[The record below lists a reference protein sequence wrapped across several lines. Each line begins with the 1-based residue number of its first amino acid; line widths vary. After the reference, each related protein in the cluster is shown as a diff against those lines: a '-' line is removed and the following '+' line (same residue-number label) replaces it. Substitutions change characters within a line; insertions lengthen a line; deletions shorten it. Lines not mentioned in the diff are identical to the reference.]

1 LRKENNVMK
10 HLWASALV
18 LAALGAGPAFA
29 QTNTIT
35 LGAALQL
42 TGKDANTGRYYRDGY
57 QFTIDKINEKGGITV
72 GGKKYNLKLD
82 ILDNQSD
89 TNLDVQLYTKL
100 ITQDKV
106 DFLLGSY
113 SSAVVIVDTSV
124 AEKFEMPMVQGGGAA
139 SQIFSRGYKWVFGT
153 LPRAEDYFSS
163 TIAMMGQLDPKPKTV
178 ALITADDAFD
188 VSVAQGTRELLKKA
202 GFETVLDQ
210 QYAAN
215 SADFSSVLTLVK
227 SKNPDVVLWGGLLAE
242 VLNSIRQAKSLNVSA
257 KDLTSFTV
265 GPPTADFRKALDK
278 DAEYAFGMT
287 PWVPTGAL
295 KDDYFGD
302 DKAFNEAYIAKFGYE
317 PDYHAASA
325 VADVEVYA
333 KAIAKAGS
341 LDKKA
346 VRDAI
351 AASDFQSAYAHV
363 KFASNGQIDVPQ
375 IAIQIQDGKVVPV
388 YGEKMINKPR
398 YPVPGWDKRQ

>member
-1 LRKENNVMK
+1 M
-10 HLWASALV
+10 
-18 LAALGAGPAFA
+18 AALSAARLFA

-35 LGAALQL
+35 LGTAVQL

-113 SSAVVIVDTSV
+113 SSAVVLVDTSV

-139 SQIFSRGYKWVFGT
+139 SQIFTRGYKWVFGT

-163 TIAMMGQLDPKPKTV
+163 TIAMMGALDPKPKTV

-188 VSVAQGTRELLKKA
+188 VSVAQGSRELLKKA
-202 GFETVLDQ
+202 ELDIVLDQ

-227 SKNPDVVLWGGLLAE
+227 SKSPDAILWGGLLAE
-242 VLNSIRQAKSLNVSA
+242 VLNGIRQAKSLN
-257 KDLTSFTV
+257 
-265 GPPTADFRKALDK
+265 
-278 DAEYAFGMT
+278 
-287 PWVPTGAL
+287 
-295 KDDYFGD
+295 
-302 DKAFNEAYIAKFGYE
+302 
-317 PDYHAASA
+317 AA
-325 VADVEVYA
+325 
-333 KAIAKAGS
+333 
-341 LDKKA
+341 
-346 VRDAI
+346 
-351 AASDFQSAYAHV
+351 
-363 KFASNGQIDVPQ
+363 
-375 IAIQIQDGKVVPV
+375 
-388 YGEKMINKPR
+388 PR
-398 YPVPGWDKRQ
+398 T

>member
-1 LRKENNVMK
+1 MK
-10 HLWASALV
+10 HLWAIAPV
-18 LAALGAGPAFA
+18 VAALGAGPALA
-29 QTNTIT
+29 QTNVIT
-35 LGAALQL
+35 LGTAVQL

-72 GGKKYNLKLD
+72 GGKKYDLKLD

-113 SSAVVIVDTSV
+113 SSGVVLVDTSV

-139 SQIFSRGYKWVFGT
+139 SQIFGRGYKWVFGT

-163 TIAMMGQLDPKPKTV
+163 TVAMMGQLDPKPKTV

-202 GFETVLDQ
+202 GLETVLDQ

-215 SADFSSVLTLVK
+215 SSDFSSVLTLVK
-227 SKNPDVVLWGGLLAE
+227 SKEPDVVLWGGLLAE
-242 VLNSIRQAKSLNVSA
+242 VLNGIRQAKSLNVSA

-325 VADVEVYA
+325 AADVEVYA

-351 AASDFQSAYAHV
+351 GASDFPSLYARV
-363 KFASNGQIDVPQ
+363 KFAANGQIDVPQ
-375 IAIQIQDGKVVPV
+375 IAVQIQDGKVVPV
-388 YGEKMINKPR
+388 YGEAMINKPR
-398 YPVPGWDKRQ
+398 YPVPGWDKR

>member
-1 LRKENNVMK
+1 MK
-10 HLWASALV
+10 RLLAIAPV
-18 LAALGAGPAFA
+18 LAAFCAGPAVA

-35 LGAALQL
+35 LGTAVQL

-57 QFTIDKINEKGGITV
+57 QFAIDKINEKGGITV
-72 GGKKYNLKLD
+72 GGKKYLLKLD

-89 TNLDVQLYTKL
+89 TNLDVQLYTQL
-100 ITQDKV
+100 ITRDKV

-113 SSAVVIVDTSV
+113 SSAVVLVDTSV

-163 TIAMMGQLDPKPKTV
+163 TIAMLGQLDPKPKSV

-202 GFETVLDQ
+202 GLEIVLDQ

-215 SADFSSVLTLVK
+215 SADFSSVLTLLK
-227 SKNPDVVLWGGLLAE
+227 SKSPDVVLWGGLLAE
-242 VLNSIRQAKSLNVSA
+242 VLNSIRQAKSLDVSA

-265 GPPTADFRKALDK
+265 GPPTADFRKALGP
-278 DAEYAFGMT
+278 DAEYSFGMT

-295 KDDYFGD
+295 KDEWFGD
-302 DKAFNEAYIAKFGYE
+302 DNAFNQAYIAKFNYE

-333 KAIAKAGS
+333 KALAKAGS

-351 AASDFQSAYAHV
+351 AASDFASLYAHV
-363 KFASNGQIDVPQ
+363 KFAANGQIDVPQ
-375 IAIQIQDGKVVPV
+375 IAIQIQDGKIVPV
-388 YGEKMINKPR
+388 YGEKLLNKPR
-398 YPVPGWDKRQ
+398 YPVPGWDKR

>member
-1 LRKENNVMK
+1 MK
-10 HLWASALV
+10 RGWIIAPMLAVLSAT
-18 LAALGAGPAFA
+18 PAFA
-29 QTNTIT
+29 QTGSIT
-35 LGAALQL
+35 LGSAVQL

-57 QFTIDKINEKGGITV
+57 QFTIDKINEQGGVTV
-72 GGKKYNLKLD
+72 GGKKYLFKLD
-82 ILDNQSD
+82 LLDNQSD

-113 SSAVVIVDTSV
+113 STAVVLIDTSV

-139 SQIFSRGYKWVFGT
+139 GSIFSRGYKWVFGT
-153 LPRAEDYFSS
+153 LPRGEDYFSS
-163 TIAMMGQLDPKPKTV
+163 TITMMGQLDPKPKTV

-188 VSVAQGTRELLKKA
+188 VAVAQGTRELLKKS
-202 GFETVLDQ
+202 GLETVLDQ

-215 SADFSSVLTLVK
+215 AADFSSVLTLVK
-227 SKNPDVVLWGGLLAE
+227 SKNPDAVLWGGLLAE
-242 VLNSIRQAKSLNVSA
+242 VLNTIRQAKSLNVSA

-265 GPPTADFRKALDK
+265 GPPTADFRKALGP
-278 DAEYAFGMT
+278 DAEGAFGMT

-295 KDDYFGD
+295 KDDWFGD
-302 DKAFNEAYIAKFGYE
+302 DNAFNQAYIAKFGYE

-325 VADVEVYA
+325 AADVEVYA
-333 KAIAKAGS
+333 KALAKAGS

-351 AASDFQSAYAHV
+351 ATSDFQSLFAHV
-363 KFASNGQIDVPQ
+363 KFAPNGQIDVPQ
-375 IAIQIQDGKVVPV
+375 IAIQIQDGKVVPIF
-388 YGEKMINKPR
+388 GEKMINKPR
-398 YPVPGWDKRQ
+398 YPVPGWDKR

>member
-1 LRKENNVMK
+1 MK
-10 HLWASALV
+10 RLWQASLALAM
-18 LAALGAGPAFA
+18 LTAAPAWA
-29 QTNTIT
+29 QTGTIT
-35 LGAALQL
+35 LGSAVQL
-42 TGKDANTGRYYRDGY
+42 TGKDANTGRYYRDAY
-57 QFTIDKINEKGGITV
+57 QMTIDKINEKGGITV
-72 GGKKYNLKLD
+72 GGKKYQLKLN

-89 TNLDVQLYTKL
+89 TNLDVQLYTRL
-100 ITQDKV
+100 ITRDKV

-113 SSAVVIVDTSV
+113 TSGVVLVDTSV
-124 AEKFEMPMVQGGGAA
+124 AEKYEMPMVEGGGAA
-139 SQIFSRGYKWVFGT
+139 SQIFSRGYKYIFGT
-153 LPRAEDYFSS
+153 LPPAEDYFSS

-202 GFETVLDQ
+202 GLDTVLDQ
-210 QYAAN
+210 QYSAN

-227 SKNPDVVLWGGLLAE
+227 SKQPDVILWGGLLAE
-242 VLNSIRQAKSLNVSA
+242 VLNEMRQAKSLNVSA
-257 KDLTSFTV
+257 KDLTAYTV

-278 DAEYAFGMT
+278 DAEFAFGMT

-325 VADVEVYA
+325 AADVEVYA

-363 KFASNGQIDVPQ
+363 KFAANGQIAVPQ
-375 IAIQIQDGKVVPV
+375 IAIQIQDGKVVPI
-388 YGEKMINKPR
+388 YGETMINKPR
-398 YPVPGWDKRQ
+398 YPVPGWDKR

>member
-1 LRKENNVMK
+1 MK
-10 HLWASALV
+10 AFWTAAAV
-18 LAALGAGPAFA
+18 LALGIVPAAA

-35 LGAALQL
+35 LGTAVQL

-57 QFTIDKINEKGGITV
+57 QFAIDKINDAGGITV
-72 GGKKYNLKLD
+72 GGKKYLFKLD
-82 ILDNQSD
+82 LLDNQSD

-113 SSAVVIVDTSV
+113 SSAVVLVDTSI
-124 AEKFEMPMVQGGGAA
+124 AEKYAIPMVQGGGAA
-139 SQIFSRGYKWVFGT
+139 SQIFTRGYKWVFGT

-163 TIAMMGQLDPKPKTV
+163 TIAMIGQLNPKPKTV
-178 ALITADDAFD
+178 ALVTADDAFD
-188 VSVAQGTRELLKKA
+188 VSVAQGTRDLLKKA
-202 GFETVLDQ
+202 GLDTVLDQ

-215 SADFSSVLTLVK
+215 SSDFSSVLTVVK
-227 SKNPDVVLWGGLLAE
+227 SKNPDAILWGGLLAE
-242 VLNSIRQAKSLNVSA
+242 VLNAIRQAKSLNVSA

-295 KDDYFGD
+295 KDDWFGD
-302 DKAFNEAYIAKFGYE
+302 DNAFNQAYIAKFGYE

-325 VADVEVYA
+325 VADVEVFA
-333 KAIAKAGS
+333 KAVAKAGS
-341 LDKKA
+341 LNKEA
-346 VRDAI
+346 VRAAI
-351 AASDFQSAYAHV
+351 ATSDFSSVYARV
-363 KFASNGQIDVPQ
+363 KFAPNGQIDVPQ
-375 IAIQIQDGKVVPV
+375 IVVQIQDGKVVPIF
-388 YGEKMINKPR
+388 GDHPISKPR
-398 YPVPGWDKRQ
+398 YPVPGWDKR

>member
-1 LRKENNVMK
+1 MK
-10 HLWASALV
+10 MFLTMAAI
-18 LAALGAGPAFA
+18 AALGASPALA
-29 QTNTIT
+29 QQTGTIT
-35 LGAALQL
+35 LGSAVQL

-72 GGKKYNLKLD
+72 GDKKYNLKLD

-113 SSAVVIVDTSV
+113 SSAVVLVDTSV

-139 SQIFSRGYKWVFGT
+139 SQIFGRGYKWIFGT

-163 TIAMMGQLDPKPKTV
+163 TIAMTGQLDPKPKTV

-202 GFETVLDQ
+202 GLEAVLDQ

-215 SADFSSVLTLVK
+215 AADFSSVLTLVK
-227 SKNPDVVLWGGLLAE
+227 SKQPDVILWGGLLAE
-242 VLNSIRQAKSLNVSA
+242 VLNGIRQSKSLNVSA

-302 DKAFNEAYIAKFGYE
+302 DKAFDEAYIAKFGYE

-325 VADVEVYA
+325 AADVEVFA

-351 AASDFQSAYAHV
+351 AASDFSSLYAHV
-363 KFASNGQIDVPQ
+363 KFAANGQIDVPQ
-375 IAIQIQDGKVVPV
+375 IAVQIQDGKVVPV
-388 YGEKMINKPR
+388 YGETMINKPR
-398 YPVPGWDKRQ
+398 YPVPGWDKR

>member
-1 LRKENNVMK
+1 MK
-10 HLWASALV
+10 HFWAIV
-18 LAALGAGPAFA
+18 PVVAALGAGPAFA

-35 LGAALQL
+35 LGTAVQL

-57 QFTIDKINEKGGITV
+57 QFTIDKINEKGGVTV

-89 TNLDVQLYTKL
+89 TNLDVRLYTKL

-113 SSAVVIVDTSV
+113 STAVVLIDTSV

-139 SQIFSRGYKWVFGT
+139 SQIFARGYKWVFGT

-215 SADFSSVLTLVK
+215 SSDFSSVLTLAK
-227 SKNPDVVLWGGLLAE
+227 SKSPDVVLWGGLLAE
-242 VLNSIRQAKSLNVSA
+242 VLNSIRQAKSLNVNA
-257 KDLTSFTV
+257 KGLTSFTV

-278 DAEYAFGMT
+278 DAEFAFGMT

-295 KDDYFGD
+295 KDEWFGD

-325 VADVEVYA
+325 AADVEVYA

-351 AASDFQSAYAHV
+351 AASDFQSLYARV
-363 KFASNGQIDVPQ
+363 KFAANGQIDVPQ
-375 IAIQIQDGKVVPV
+375 IAIQIQDGKVVPI
-388 YGEKMINKPR
+388 YGETTINKPR
-398 YPVPGWDKRQ
+398 YPVPGWDKR

>member
-1 LRKENNVMK
+1 MQR
-10 HLWASALV
+10 LWTIAAAIAVLCASPAL
-18 LAALGAGPAFA
+18 A

-35 LGAALQL
+35 LGTAVQL

-57 QFTIDKINEKGGITV
+57 QFAIDKINEKGGITV
-72 GGKKYNLKLD
+72 GGKKYTLKLD

-106 DFLLGSY
+106 NFLLGSY
-113 SSAVVIVDTSV
+113 STAVVLIDTSV
-124 AEKFEMPMVQGGGAA
+124 AEKFETPMVQGGGAA
-139 SQIFSRGYKWVFGT
+139 SQIFSRGYKWIFGT
-153 LPRAEDYFSS
+153 LPPAEDYFGS

-188 VSVAQGTRELLKKA
+188 VSVAKGTRELLKKA
-202 GFETVLDQ
+202 GLDTVLDQ

-242 VLNSIRQAKSLNVSA
+242 VLNAVRQAKSLNVSA

-265 GPPTADFRKALDK
+265 GPPTADFRKALDR

-295 KDDYFGD
+295 KDDWFGD
-302 DKAFNEAYIAKFGYE
+302 DKAFNQAYIAKFGYE

-325 VADVEVYA
+325 AADVEVYA
-333 KAIAKAGS
+333 KAIAKAGT

-351 AASDFQSAYAHV
+351 AASDFQSLYAHV
-363 KFASNGQIDVPQ
+363 KFAPNGQINVPQ
-375 IAIQIQDGKVVPV
+375 IAVQIQDGKVVPI
-388 YGEKMINKPR
+388 YGEKMLNKPR
-398 YPVPGWDKRQ
+398 YPVPAWDKR

>member
-1 LRKENNVMK
+1 MK
-10 HLWASALV
+10 TFWAAVTL
-18 LAALGAGPAFA
+18 ALGTLALGIWPAAA

-35 LGAALQL
+35 LGTAVQL

-57 QFTIDKINEKGGITV
+57 QFAIDKINAAGGVTV
-72 GGKKYNLKLD
+72 GGKKYLFKLD
-82 ILDNQSD
+82 LLDNQSD

-113 SSAVVIVDTSV
+113 STAVVLVDTSI
-124 AEKFEMPMVQGGGAA
+124 AEKYNMPMVEGGGAA

-153 LPRAEDYFSS
+153 LPRAEDYFGS
-163 TIAMMGQLDPKPKTV
+163 TIAMMGQLTPKPKTV
-178 ALITADDAFD
+178 ALVTADDAFD

-202 GFETVLDQ
+202 GLDTVLDQ

-215 SADFSSVLTLVK
+215 SSDFSSVLTLVK
-227 SKNPDVVLWGGLLAE
+227 SKNPDAVLWGGLLAE
-242 VLNSIRQAKSLNVSA
+242 VLNGIRQAKSLDVSA

-265 GPPTADFRKALDK
+265 GPPTADFRKALGK
-278 DAEYAFGMT
+278 DAEDAFGMT

-295 KDDYFGD
+295 KDDWFGD
-302 DKAFNEAYIAKFGYE
+302 DNAFNQAYIAKYGYE

-333 KAIAKAGS
+333 KALAKAGT
-341 LDKKA
+341 LDKEA
-346 VRDAI
+346 VRAAI
-351 AASDFQSAYAHV
+351 ATSDFSSAYAHV
-363 KFASNGQIDVPQ
+363 KFAANGQIDVPQ
-375 IAIQIQDGKVVPV
+375 IVVQIQDGKVVPIF
-388 YGEKMINKPR
+388 GEKMINQPR
-398 YPVPGWDKRQ
+398 YPVPGWDKR

>member
-1 LRKENNVMK
+1 MK
-10 HLWASALV
+10 HLWAIAPIV
-18 LAALGAGPAFA
+18 AALGAGPAFA

-35 LGAALQL
+35 LGTAVQL

-82 ILDNQSD
+82 VLDNQSD

-113 SSAVVIVDTSV
+113 SSAVVLVDTSV

-139 SQIFSRGYKWVFGT
+139 SQIFTRGYKWIFGT

-163 TIAMMGQLDPKPKTV
+163 TIAMMGELNPKPKTV

-202 GFETVLDQ
+202 GLETVLDQ

-215 SADFSSVLTLVK
+215 SADFSSVLTLLK
-227 SKNPDVVLWGGLLAE
+227 SKQPDVVLWGGLLAE
-242 VLNSIRQAKSLNVSA
+242 VLNSIRQAKSLDVSA
-257 KDLTSFTV
+257 KDMTSFTV
-265 GPPTADFRKALDK
+265 GVPTADFRKALDK

-287 PWVPTGAL
+287 PWVPTGAS

-302 DKAFNEAYIAKFGYE
+302 DKTFNDAYTAKFGYE

-325 VADVEVYA
+325 AADVEVYA
-333 KAIAKAGS
+333 KAITKAGS
-341 LDKKA
+341 LDKTK

-351 AASDFQSAYAHV
+351 AASDFQSLYAHV
-363 KFASNGQIDVPQ
+363 KFASNGQINVPQ
-375 IAIQIQDGKVVPV
+375 IAIQIQDGKIVPV
-388 YGEKMINKPR
+388 FGQKMINKPR
-398 YPVPGWDKRQ
+398 YPVPGWDKR

>member
-1 LRKENNVMK
+1 MK
-10 HLWASALV
+10 HLWAIPPIM
-18 LAALGAGPAFA
+18 AALGAGPAFA

-35 LGAALQL
+35 LGTAVQL

-57 QFTIDKINEKGGITV
+57 QFATDKINEKGGITV
-72 GGKKYNLKLD
+72 GGKTYKFKLD

-113 SSAVVIVDTSV
+113 SSAVVLVDTSV
-124 AEKFEMPMVQGGGAA
+124 AEKFEIPMVQGGGAA

-163 TIAMMGQLDPKPKTV
+163 TIAMLGQLDPKPKTV

-202 GFETVLDQ
+202 GLETVLDQ

-227 SKNPDVVLWGGLLAE
+227 SKQPDVVLWGGLLAE
-242 VLNSIRQAKSLNVSA
+242 VLNAIRQAKSLNVSA

-265 GPPTADFRKALDK
+265 GPPTADFRKALEK

-295 KDDYFGD
+295 KDDFFD
-302 DKAFNEAYIAKFGYE
+302 TDKAFNEAYIAKFGYE

-325 VADVEVYA
+325 AADVEVYA

-351 AASDFQSAYAHV
+351 AQSDFASLFAHV
-363 KFASNGQIDVPQ
+363 KFSSNGQIDVPQ
-375 IAIQIQDGKVVPV
+375 IAVQIHDGKVVPV
-388 YGEKMINKPR
+388 YGETMINKPR
-398 YPVPGWDKRQ
+398 YPVPAWNKR

>member
-1 LRKENNVMK
+1 MK
-10 HLWASALV
+10 IALTAI
-18 LAALGAGPAFA
+18 AALALGILPAAA

-35 LGAALQL
+35 LGTAVQL

-57 QFTIDKINEKGGITV
+57 QFAIDKINDGGGIMV
-72 GGKKYNLKLD
+72 GGKKYVFKLD
-82 ILDNQSD
+82 LLDNQSD

-113 SSAVVIVDTSV
+113 SSAVVLVDTSV
-124 AEKFEMPMVQGGGAA
+124 AEKFEMPMVEGGGAA
-139 SQIFSRGYKWVFGT
+139 SQIFGRGYKWVFGT

-163 TIAMMGQLDPKPKTV
+163 TVAMMSALNPKPKTV

-202 GFETVLDQ
+202 ELDTVLDQ

-215 SADFSSVLTLVK
+215 SADFSSVLTVLK

-242 VLNSIRQAKSLNVSA
+242 VLNSIRQAKSLNVAA
-257 KDLTSFTV
+257 KDFTSFTV
-265 GPPTADFRKALDK
+265 GVPTADFRKALDK
-278 DAEYAFGMT
+278 DAEGAFGMT

-295 KDDYFGD
+295 KDDWFGD
-302 DKAFNEAYIAKFGYE
+302 DNAFNQAYIAKFGYE

-333 KAIAKAGS
+333 KAVAKAGS
-341 LDKKA
+341 LNKEA
-346 VRDAI
+346 VRAAI
-351 AASDFQSAYAHV
+351 ATSDFSSLYAHV
-363 KFASNGQIDVPQ
+363 KFAANGQIDVPQ
-375 IAIQIQDGKVVPV
+375 IAIQIQDGKIVPV
-388 YGEKMINKPR
+388 FSDKMINKPR
-398 YPVPGWDKRQ
+398 YPVPGWDKR

>member
-1 LRKENNVMK
+1 MK
-10 HLWASALV
+10 HLWAIAPV
-18 LAALGAGPAFA
+18 VAALGAGPAFA
-29 QTNTIT
+29 QTNNIT
-35 LGAALQL
+35 LGTAVQL

-57 QFTIDKINEKGGITV
+57 QFAIDKINEKGGITV

-113 SSAVVIVDTSV
+113 SSAVVLVDTSV

-163 TIAMMGQLDPKPKTV
+163 TIAMMRELNPKPKTV

-202 GFETVLDQ
+202 GLETVLDQ

-215 SADFSSVLTLVK
+215 SSDFSSVLTLMK
-227 SKNPDVVLWGGLLAE
+227 SKSPDVVLWGGLLSE

-257 KDLTSFTV
+257 QDLTSFTV
-265 GPPTADFRKALDK
+265 GVPTADFRKALDK
-278 DAEYAFGMT
+278 DAEDAFGMT

-302 DKAFNEAYIAKFGYE
+302 DKTFNKAYIAKFGYE

-325 VADVEVYA
+325 AADVEVYA

-341 LDKKA
+341 LDKAK

-351 AASDFQSAYAHV
+351 AASDFSSLYAHV

-388 YGEKMINKPR
+388 YGEKIINKPR
-398 YPVPGWDKRQ
+398 YPVPSWDKR

>member
-1 LRKENNVMK
+1 V
-10 HLWASALV
+10 V
-18 LAALGAGPAFA
+18 L
-29 QTNTIT
+29 
-35 LGAALQL
+35 
-42 TGKDANTGRYYRDGY
+42 
-57 QFTIDKINEKGGITV
+57 
-72 GGKKYNLKLD
+72 
-82 ILDNQSD
+82 
-89 TNLDVQLYTKL
+89 
-100 ITQDKV
+100 
-106 DFLLGSY
+106 
-113 SSAVVIVDTSV
+113 VDTSV

-139 SQIFSRGYKWVFGT
+139 SQIFGRGYKWIFGT

-163 TIAMMGQLDPKPKTV
+163 TVAMMGQLDPKPKTV

-188 VSVAQGTRELLKKA
+188 VSVAQGTRELLKKV
-202 GFETVLDQ
+202 GLETVLDQ

-215 SADFSSVLTLVK
+215 SSDFSSVLTLVK
-227 SKNPDVVLWGGLLAE
+227 SKDPDAVLWGGLLAE

-302 DKAFNEAYIAKFGYE
+302 DKAFNDAYIAKFGYE

-325 VADVEVYA
+325 AADVEAYA

-351 AASDFQSAYAHV
+351 AASDFSSLYAHV
-363 KFASNGQIDVPQ
+363 KFAANGQIDVPQ
-375 IAIQIQDGKVVPV
+375 IAVQIQDGKVVPI
-388 YGEKMINKPR
+388 YGEATINKPR
-398 YPVPGWDKRQ
+398 YPVPGWGKR

>member
-1 LRKENNVMK
+1 MK
-10 HLWASALV
+10 HLWAIPPIM
-18 LAALGAGPAFA
+18 AALGAGPAFA

-35 LGAALQL
+35 LGTAVQL

-57 QFTIDKINEKGGITV
+57 QFATDKINEKGGITV
-72 GGKKYNLKLD
+72 GGKTYKFKLD

-113 SSAVVIVDTSV
+113 SSAVVLVDTSV
-124 AEKFEMPMVQGGGAA
+124 AEKFEIPMVQGGGAA

-163 TIAMMGQLDPKPKTV
+163 TIAMLGQLDPKPKTV

-202 GFETVLDQ
+202 GLETVLDQ

-227 SKNPDVVLWGGLLAE
+227 SKQPDVVLWGGLLAE
-242 VLNSIRQAKSLNVSA
+242 VLNAIRQAKSLNVSA

-265 GPPTADFRKALDK
+265 GPPTADFRKALEK

-295 KDDYFGD
+295 KDDFFD
-302 DKAFNEAYIAKFGYE
+302 TDKAFNEAYIAKFGYE

-325 VADVEVYA
+325 AADVEVYA

-351 AASDFQSAYAHV
+351 AQSDFASLFAHV
-363 KFASNGQIDVPQ
+363 KFSSNGQIDVPQ
-375 IAIQIQDGKVVPV
+375 IAVQIHDGKVVPV
-388 YGEKMINKPR
+388 YGETMIIKPR
-398 YPVPGWDKRQ
+398 YPVPAWNKR